1 MDEISALIEPHI
13 PSLRRYAWALRRDRD
28 AADDLVQD
36 CLERALSRWQLR
48 RREGDLRAWLFA
60 ILHNLF
66 VDSLRKRA
74 RQGIR
79 VDIDAAHDLAAPGD
93 GIEERAAIRDVVAGL
108 ETLPPD
114 QKAVLL
120 LVGVED
126 LSYEEAARVLGVPV
140 GTIMSRL
147 SRARERLRRAVG
159 APAAPALRRVK

>member
-13 PSLRRYAWALRRDRD
+13 PSLRRYAWALLRDRD

-66 VDSLRKRA
+66 VDALRKRA

-79 VDIDAAHDLAAPGD
+79 VDIDEAHDLAAPGD
-93 GIEERAAIRDVVAGL
+93 DIEERAAIRDVLGGL
-108 ETLPPD
+108 DTLPPD

-126 LSYEEAARVLGVPV
+126 LSYEAAARVLGVPV
-140 GTIMSRL
+140 GTVMSRL

-159 APAAPALRRVK
+159 APAAPTLRRVK